1 MEFKSFSVQHKD
13 HQVPRGLLK
22 EALRRIVSDEP
33 QGQHVVDFGKVI
45 GFSELVPVSEDE
57 EFYEMV
63 RGGRPYP
70 SRFVKNRLPIEVT
83 KLLVVWRRSGNDHIV
98 ITTAY
103 YTDSDDTDCPD
114 EPANI
119 LRKMQ
124 RGEEYTTAY
133 LRRAYE
139 FWSKHAF
146 VEQIPY
152 YFLR

>member
-1 MEFKSFSVQHKD
+1 MRFKRFSLKHRD
-13 HQVPRGLLK
+13 HQVPNGLLA
-22 EALRRIVSDEP
+22 EALRRIESEEVS
-33 QGQHVVDFGKVI
+33 GQHIVEFGKVI

-63 RGGRPYP
+63 RGTRPYA

-83 KLLVVWRRSGNDHIV
+83 RLLVVWRRIDEDNILV
-98 ITTAY
+98 ITTY
-103 YTDSDDTDCPD
+103 FTDELETDCPD

-119 LRKMQ
+119 ILKMQ
-124 RGEEYTTAY
+124 RGETFTAEYLKKAY
-133 LRRAYE
+133 D
-139 FWSKHAF
+139 FWSTHAF

>member
-22 EALRRIVSDEP
+22 EALCRIVSDEP
-33 QGQHVVDFGKVI
+33 QGQHVIDFGKVI
-45 GFSELVPVSEDE
+45 GFSELVPVSEEE

-83 KLLVVWRRSGNDHIV
+83 KLLVVWRRSENDHIV